1 MWAKL
6 REHKLAGRVLL
17 VAVMVGVVHLF
28 DWNWLRGFTVDSL
41 MQISAVLG
49 IPMLRHS
56 FDVIRVAGI
65 NAKFEVACTLIDAY
79 FGAIPLL
86 WRTTISWPRNLLR
99 MVALMGGM
107 FVLNIVRL
115 EFGFA
120 ALTRGVPW
128 WLAHEVVSGVTYFLI
143 YIFIVRQHAWDQS
156 RTASYHIQLQPSL
169 NSTI

>member
-6 REHKLAGRVLL
+6 RDHKLAGRVLL
-17 VAVMVGVVHLF
+17 VPVFVGVCHLYGW
-28 DWNWLRGFTVDSL
+28 DWLRVLTTDTL
-41 MQISAVLG
+41 MQISAMLG
-49 IPMLRHS
+49 LPMHRVS
-56 FDVIRVAGI
+56 PDVIRIAGI
-65 NAKFEVACTLIDAY
+65 TAQFVVSCTLVDAY